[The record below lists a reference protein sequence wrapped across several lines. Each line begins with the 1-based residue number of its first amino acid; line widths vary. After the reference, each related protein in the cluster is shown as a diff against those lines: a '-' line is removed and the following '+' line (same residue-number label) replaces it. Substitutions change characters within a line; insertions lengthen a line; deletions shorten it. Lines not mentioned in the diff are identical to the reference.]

1 MHKGES
7 METDQ
12 TVSERIG
19 ESDTLSRSRMA
30 NSCSLHSQP
39 LNGGCLSNYNSNQS
53 PIFAIQGKSYTN
65 IKFFF
70 PNIKFWQLCTM
81 KLTNL

>member
-1 MHKGES
+1 

-12 TVSERIG
+12 TVSERMG

-30 NSCSLHSQP
+30 NSCSIHSQP

-53 PIFAIQGKSYTN
+53 PIFAIQGKSN

-70 PNIKFWQLCTM
+70 RNTSIKFWQL
-81 KLTNL
+81 

>member
-1 MHKGES
+1 

-53 PIFAIQGKSYTN
+53 PIFAIQGKTERHL
-65 IKFFF
+65 KFCFSKHY
-70 PNIKFWQLCTM
+70 IM
-81 KLTNL
+81 KA

>member
-53 PIFAIQGKSYTN
+53 PIFAIQGKT
-65 IKFFF
+65 
-70 PNIKFWQLCTM
+70 
-81 KLTNL
+81 LTNVKSFFTNTSILALLYYETY

>member
-1 MHKGES
+1 

-30 NSCSLHSQP
+30 NSCSIHSQP

-53 PIFAIQGKSYTN
+53 PIFAIQGKT
-65 IKFFF
+65 
-70 PNIKFWQLCTM
+70 
-81 KLTNL
+81 